1 VDRRT
6 FLQRVGA
13 LGASLGLGG
22 LAAAC
27 GSAPAAPAA
36 RSGAKPHGSTGVQLV
51 DGLPV
56 ADWVVEENKSPD
68 RTYAWTIPRQNSG
81 TLPAPIEGYLDVVSA
96 ERGDE
101 ITLFV
106 NTVAP
111 TFTASIF
118 RMGFYGGF
126 GAKRVLTSPAL
137 AGVRQKAPTR
147 ESGTNLVECDWTPS
161 WRVTIGEKWAPGAYL
176 IKLVGSRDQQQY
188 VPFTVRDDTSHASY
202 VVQSAVTTWQ
212 AYNPYGGFSLYGGT
226 LPGQSNYGARSRIV
240 SFDRPYSHD
249 ATALDARGSGDFLG
263 NELPFIYLAERHGL
277 DLTYWTD
284 LDLHAR
290 PQLLANHACLV
301 TLGHDEYW
309 SGVMRTAVEERIE
322 KGLNVVFFG
331 ANACYRQIR
340 LADSP
345 LGENRRVICYKDS
358 AEDPLLKSDP
368 ALVTG
373 DSWATDPIPRPESDL
388 VGVMY
393 RAYGGSG
400 PLVVVDPA
408 HWVFAGTGLKEHDTI
423 PTLIG
428 SEFDAFVPS
437 YPHPD
442 NVEILAH
449 SPTPSVAGPGY
460 SDMSYYAL
468 PHKGAVFATGTA
480 SFVTALWDGM
490 GRLPHRLGF
499 GVQTDRFRPVTRIA
513 LNVLAAFGS
522 GPAGSKYPSQ
532 QTWQRFYAQNVKA
545 KPSVDVP

>member
-1 VDRRT
+1 MDRRT
-6 FLQRVGA
+6 FLQRVGT
-13 LGASLGLGG
+13 LSASLGLGG

-27 GSAPAAPAA
+27 GAATAAPK
-36 RSGAKPHGSTGVQLV
+36 AKAVKGERPGVHLV
-51 DGLPV
+51 DRLPV

-68 RTYAWTIPRQNSG
+68 RTYAWTIPRTNSG
-81 TLPAPIEGYLDVVSA
+81 SLPAPIEGYLDVVSA
-96 ERGDE
+96 EKGDE

-126 GAKRVLTSPAL
+126 GAKRVLTSPEL
-137 AGVRQKAPTR
+137 TGVRQKAPSR
-147 ESGTNLVECDWTPS
+147 QRGTNLVECSWTPS
-161 WRVTIGEKWAPGAYL
+161 WRVKVGEHWAPGAYL
-176 IKLVGSRDQQQY
+176 IKLVGTNKEQQY
-188 VPFTVRDDTSHASY
+188 VPFTVRDDTSHAAF

-212 AYNPYGGFSLYGGT
+212 AYNPYGGFSLYGGSI
-226 LPGQSNYGARSRIV
+226 PGQSSYDARSRIV

-277 DLTYWTD
+277 DVTYWTD
-284 LDLHAR
+284 VDLDAR

-309 SGVMRTAVEERIE
+309 SMTMRTAVQDQVE
-322 KGLNVVFFG
+322 KGLNVAFLG

-340 LADSP
+340 LTSSP
-345 LGENRRVICYKDS
+345 LGANRRVVCYKDA
-358 AEDPLLKSDP
+358 AEDPLAKTDP

-373 DSWATDPIPRPESDL
+373 GSWATDPIPRPESEL

-393 RAYGGSG
+393 QAYAGSG
-400 PLVVVDPA
+400 PLVVVNPA
-408 HWVFAGTGLKEHDTI
+408 HWVFDGTGLGAHGTI
-423 PTLIG
+423 PNLIG
-428 SEFDAFVPS
+428 SEFDCFEPA
-437 YPHPD
+437 YPHPA

-449 SPTPSVAGPGY
+449 SPTPSVIGPSH

-468 PHKGAVFATGTA
+468 PEKGAVFASGTA

-499 GVQTDRFRPVTRIA
+499 GVETDRFAPVTRIA

-522 GPAGSKYPSQ
+522 GPAGTKYPSQ
-532 QTWQRFYAQNVKA
+532 ATWQRFYAPHVKA